1 MYFTLTDFAC
11 RCSICREECVNL
23 SRMLLEN
30 VAAVQN
36 LTVHH
41 GVHACASVCRSAE
54 RIQQIARR
62 IRVRHAHRQHGAGQ
76 HERLVEMRQQVGE
89 QRGGV
94 RKRIRAVREHK
105 AVEFLTVLPDRLC
118 HALTVGGGHVGRVQL
133 HEIERFNCAQ
143 RRQFGQCAEQCGA
156 VQSGGKTV
164 CGLTACNRAAGG
176 DH

>member
-11 RCSICREECVNL
+11 RCGICREECVNL

-41 GVHACASVCRSAE
+41 GVHACASVCCSAE
-54 RIQQIARR
+54 RIQQIAWR

-76 HERLVEMRQQVGE
+76 HERL
-89 QRGGV
+89 
-94 RKRIRAVREHK
+94 
-105 AVEFLTVLPDRLC
+105 LTVLPDRLC

-164 CGLTACNRAAGG
+164 CGLAACNRAAGG

>member
-1 MYFTLTDFAC
+1 
-11 RCSICREECVNL
+11 
-23 SRMLLEN
+23 MLLEN

-76 HERLVEMRQQVGE
+76 HERLIEMRQQVGE

-94 RKRIRAVREHK
+94 CERIRAVREHK
-105 AVEFLTVLPDRLC
+105 AIEFLAALPDRLG
-118 HALTVGGGHVGRVQL
+118 HALTIGGGYVGRVEL

>member
-1 MYFTLTDFAC
+1 
-11 RCSICREECVNL
+11 
-23 SRMLLEN
+23 MLLEN

-36 LTVHH
+36 LTVHY

-62 IRVRHAHRQHGAGQ
+62 IRVRHAHWQHGAGQ
-76 HERLVEMRQQVGE
+76 HERLIEMRQQVGE

-94 RKRIRAVREHK
+94 CERIRAVREYK
-105 AVEFLTVLPDRLC
+105 AVEFLAVLPDRLC

-133 HEIERFNCAQ
+133 HEIERFDCAQ
-143 RRQFGQCAEQCGA
+143 RRQFRQCAEQRGA
-156 VQSGGKTV
+156 VQSRGKTAF
-164 CGLTACNRAAGG
+164 GLAARNRAAGG